1 MCSHIPKYFSLGY
14 PGWSDDGL
22 HPIRSSKKNV
32 TGKKSGGGFIKIC
45 SLSPQ
50 LQKFTGEAELARTEV
65 HKFLM
70 LLSLFLFWKPARHW
84 YYHAQLKPFICL
96 TKVVKKMWN
105 YIRENSLQ
113 DPANRWNINCDD
125 TLRELFG
132 VDKMDIFQMNKALA
146 EHIWPLDSD
155 GGNVNSSLLRP

>member
-1 MCSHIPKYFSLGY
+1 
-14 PGWSDDGL
+14 
-22 HPIRSSKKNV
+22 
-32 TGKKSGGGFIKIC
+32 
-45 SLSPQ
+45 
-50 LQKFTGEAELARTEV
+50 
-65 HKFLM
+65 
-70 LLSLFLFWKPARHW
+70 
-84 YYHAQLKPFICL
+84 
-96 TKVVKKMWN
+96 MWN

>member
-1 MCSHIPKYFSLGY
+1 M
-14 PGWSDDGL
+14 
-22 HPIRSSKKNV
+22 
-32 TGKKSGGGFIKIC
+32 
-45 SLSPQ
+45 
-50 LQKFTGEAELARTEV
+50 
-65 HKFLM
+65 
-70 LLSLFLFWKPARHW
+70 
-84 YYHAQLKPFICL
+84 
-96 TKVVKKMWN
+96 
-105 YIRENSLQ
+105 Q